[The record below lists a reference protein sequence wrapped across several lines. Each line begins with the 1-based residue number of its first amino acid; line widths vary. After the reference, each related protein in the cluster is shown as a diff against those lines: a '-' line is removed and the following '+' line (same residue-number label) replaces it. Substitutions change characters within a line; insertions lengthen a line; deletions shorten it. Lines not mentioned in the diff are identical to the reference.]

1 MSKVALITGTNSGIG
16 YSLALEFHKR
26 GVKVYA
32 TDYQFSNTTVQTFK
46 DLGII
51 TYTLDVRNIQ
61 DIKKIRDIVDAE
73 ENGKLDYLYNNA
85 GIVTAVH
92 STDITD
98 EQLQDLYE
106 INVFGPIKMTRE
118 FIKLVINA
126 KGTIIFS
133 GSVTKN
139 IPLHCNSLYVS
150 SKAALD
156 QYISVLQLE
165 VRNYGVKVIEVL
177 GGMIKTDI
185 FNNSMNSV
193 PDDSIYNFDEYT
205 KIFQNR
211 KQALDKNNHK
221 RMPADIF
228 AKRVLDQVEKAGLN
242 TFRIFEGGEASRL
255 YYIPNFLPRSK
266 ILDIMLGMFNLNFNY
281 RKHLPAEK
289 I

>member
-1 MSKVALITGTNSGIG
+1 M
-16 YSLALEFHKR
+16 
-26 GVKVYA
+26 
-32 TDYQFSNTTVQTFK
+32 
-46 DLGII
+46 
-51 TYTLDVRNIQ
+51 
-61 DIKKIRDIVDAE
+61 DAE

-98 EQLQDLYE
+98 DQLQDLYD

-205 KIFQNR
+205 EIFQNR

-228 AKRVLDQVEKAGLN
+228 AKEYWIKW
-242 TFRIFEGGEASRL
+242 
-255 YYIPNFLPRSK
+255 K
-266 ILDIMLGMFNLNFNY
+266 NLV
-281 RKHLPAEK
+281 
-289 I
+289 

>member
-32 TDYQFSNTTVQTFK
+32 TDYQFSNTTLQTFK

-98 EQLQDLYE
+98 EQLQDLYD

-126 KGTIIFS
+126 
-133 GSVTKN
+133 
-139 IPLHCNSLYVS
+139 
-150 SKAALD
+150 KAALD

-185 FNNSMNSV
+185 FNNSMNTV

-228 AKRVLDQVEKAGLN
+228 AKRVLDQVEKSGLN